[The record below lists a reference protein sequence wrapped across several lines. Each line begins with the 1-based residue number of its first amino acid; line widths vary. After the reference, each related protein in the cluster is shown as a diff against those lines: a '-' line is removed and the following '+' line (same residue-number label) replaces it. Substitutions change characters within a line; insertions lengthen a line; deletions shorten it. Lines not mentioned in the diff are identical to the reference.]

1 MKNANP
7 LPPQNDTLLTRKDL
21 AARHKVSI
29 ETCKRRERA
38 GLLRA
43 LKIGRGV
50 RYRLGDILAFETE
63 AEIGGRK

>member
-1 MKNANP
+1 M
-7 LPPQNDTLLTRKDL
+7 PPHYRQRDETLLTRKDL

-50 RYRLGDILAFETE
+50 RYRMSDVLAFEAA
-63 AEIGGRK
+63 AEIKSS